1 MREPPCAPSTRGKG
15 RSRRSGAGAY
25 HDGPTMT
32 DHARIVD
39 TYTAAANHF
48 DALPFWHEFGRRTVA
63 RLQLPAGA
71 RVLDLCCG
79 TGASALPA
87 ARAVGPTGSVLGV
100 DLTPALVDQARAQAT
115 AQRLTQLRFEVAD
128 VEQLAFSAATFD
140 AVVSVFGLFFVEDMA
155 GLLRKAWAWLVPGG
169 RLAITVWG
177 DVVLAPGEALFWD
190 AVRRED
196 ASLTHISPADRLTTP
211 AALAGVF
218 AEAGLP
224 APAVSTERWQ
234 MPLADADAFWPVI
247 MGTSNRGVYDALSA
261 EAQDRVRRLV
271 NGELERRRV
280 RALEMEALIAVA
292 IKVAEPPPR
301 R

>member
-1 MREPPCAPSTRGKG
+1 
-15 RSRRSGAGAY
+15 
-25 HDGPTMT
+25 MT

-39 TYTAAANHF
+39 TYSSAADHF

-100 DLTPALVDQARAQAT
+100 DLTPALIVQARDRAAAEGLPQT
-115 AQRLTQLRFEVAD
+115 RFAVAD
-128 VEQLAFSAATFD
+128 VEQLACPDASFD
-140 AVVSVFGLFFVEDMA
+140 AVVSVFGLFFVDDMA

-177 DVVLAPGEALFWD
+177 AVVLAPGEALFWE

-196 ASLTHISPADRLTTP
+196 ASLSHISPADRLTTSE
-211 AALAGVF
+211 ALHELF

-224 APAVSTERWQ
+224 PPAVTLERWQ
-234 MPLADADAFWPVI
+234 MPLPSPEAFWPVI

-261 EAQDRVRRLV
+261 EAQGRVRAFV
-271 NGELERRRV
+271 GGELERRHV
-280 RALEMEALIAVA
+280 RALEMDGLIALA
-292 IKVAEPPPR
+292 AKGHGAGNSRPR
-301 R
+301 RRR